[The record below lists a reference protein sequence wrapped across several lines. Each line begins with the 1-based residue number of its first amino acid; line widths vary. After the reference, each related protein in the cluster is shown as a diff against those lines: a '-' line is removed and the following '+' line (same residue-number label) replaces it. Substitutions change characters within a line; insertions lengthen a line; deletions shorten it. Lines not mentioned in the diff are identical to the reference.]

1 MASLRK
7 RGKHWYYRF
16 TDSDGGKH
24 ERRGCP
30 DKRATEQMA
39 AAAELEAAKIRGG
52 LIDPKEVAFR
62 DHAGRPLSE
71 HLDEWQQDMLAK
83 GMTPKHADL
92 SRDRAGK
99 LIAMVKGVALDD
111 LVAGRKADAMARA
124 SQVLIGTLGQAR
136 FSDLTA
142 ETIQAALARL
152 TDEGRSAQT
161 ANHFRAAI
169 RPFLKWCHRRGRVRT
184 LASDGVEGL
193 NVEEDLRH
201 VRSSLADEE
210 LARLIHSAE
219 SGPDRLRMSGPCERS
234 HTASPPTLGSELMS

>member
-62 DHAGRPLSE
+62 DHAGRPVRAPRRMATG
-71 HLDEWQQDMLAK
+71 HVGQ
-83 GMTPKHADL
+83 GMTAKHADL

-111 LVAGRKADAMARA
+111 LCRPQGGRDGACIPSVDRHIRP
-124 SQVLIGTLGQAR
+124 SSIQR
-136 FSDLTA
+136 FNRRDDPSP
-142 ETIQAALARL
+142 LARL
-152 TDEGRSAQT
+152 TDEGRS
-161 ANHFRAAI
+161 
-169 RPFLKWCHRRGRVRT
+169 LKQPIT
-184 LASDGVEGL
+184 S
-193 NVEEDLRH
+193 
-201 VRSSLADEE
+201 
-210 LARLIHSAE
+210 ARQSAP
-219 SGPDRLRMSGPCERS
+219 S
-234 HTASPPTLGSELMS
+234 